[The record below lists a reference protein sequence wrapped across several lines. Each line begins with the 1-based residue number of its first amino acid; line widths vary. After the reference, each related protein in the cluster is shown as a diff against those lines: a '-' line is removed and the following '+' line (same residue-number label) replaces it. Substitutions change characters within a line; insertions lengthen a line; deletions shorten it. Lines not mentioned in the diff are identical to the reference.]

1 MVTIYNTVLVMR
13 NVGRSMDYE
22 AVWKVLEE
30 IVIELRKKGV
40 NTPSNVMNNLKS
52 AKILIKV
59 QEASESDGGETA
71 PKIEQYLGSIEAY
84 LVTEA
89 QNRFPPARIDSW
101 LKQIEKASCGTC
113 QTYILSK
120 NTEKAETRFI
130 TGVPRDQK
138 WVRVKPL
145 SNLPGEKLKQLAQ
158 KANLSFREEQDG
170 HLIFHGNGENIKKF
184 VKMTTQITK

>member
-1 MVTIYNTVLVMR
+1 
-13 NVGRSMDYE
+13 MDYE

-30 IVIELRKKGV
+30 IIIELRKKGV
-40 NTPSNVMNNLKS
+40 ETPSNIMNDLKS

-59 QEASESDGGETA
+59 HEASESDRGETA
-71 PKIEQYLGSIEAY
+71 PKIEQYLGNIEAY

-89 QNRFPPARIDSW
+89 QNKFPPARIDTW
-101 LKQIEKASCGTC
+101 LKHIEKANCGTC
-113 QTYILSK
+113 KTCMVK
-120 NTEKAETRFI
+120 TEKTEKAKMRFI
-130 TGVPRDQK
+130 TGVPRGQE

-145 SNLPGEKLKQLAQ
+145 SNLPGEKLKQLAE

-184 VKMTTQITK
+184 VKMTAQIAKK

>member
-1 MVTIYNTVLVMR
+1 M
-13 NVGRSMDYE
+13 
-22 AVWKVLEE
+22 WKVLEE

-40 NTPSNVMNNLKS
+40 KIPSNVMNDLKS

-59 QEASESDGGETA
+59 QEASESDQGETA

-89 QNRFPPARIDSW
+89 QNRFPSARIDTW
-101 LKQIEKASCGTC
+101 LKQIEKVSCGTC
-113 QTYILSK
+113 QTCILKSK
-120 NTEKAETRFI
+120 IAEKAETRFI
-130 TGVPRDQK
+130 TGVPRDQE

-184 VKMTTQITK
+184 VKMTTKVAKL